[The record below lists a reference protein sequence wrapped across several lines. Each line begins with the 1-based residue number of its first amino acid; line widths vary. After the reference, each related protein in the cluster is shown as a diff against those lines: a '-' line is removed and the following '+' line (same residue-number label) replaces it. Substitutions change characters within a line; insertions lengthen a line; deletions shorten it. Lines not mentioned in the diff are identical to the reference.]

1 MNICTTLVPYI
12 YVLLIEI
19 IQIYYFHTFMFIL
32 NLLDILRNVYL
43 KIKPSERCNEK
54 PFSQFF
60 QEKLLKLISHFQC
73 KK

>member
-43 KIKPSERCNEK
+43 KIKPSERRNEK
-54 PFSQFF
+54 TFSQFF